1 VDLTWCGAS
10 PWRDFLSSSD
20 KTTYPVA
27 QLSDT
32 LERLRSM
39 VEEMRGDRTTA
50 TNRLSDDMNHINPAH
65 CVESLVQLM
74 LGAIPVRDKTVQGC
88 PKSWAN
94 FLWEYNCQRLKLAQF
109 LSQLGV
115 FSPLPL

>member
-1 VDLTWCGAS
+1 MGSIVRGPLTGVETRIPTQVDLAWCGAS

-74 LGAIPVRDKTVQGC
+74 LGAIPVRDRTAQGR

-94 FLWEYNCQRLKLAQF
+94 FL
-109 LSQLGV
+109 
-115 FSPLPL
+115 